1 MIQHPAAQK
10 KAQEELDLVVGTDRL
25 PTFEDRTYLPY
36 GGLTMILSFDFSTD
50 NFICSGVHF

>member
-36 GGLTMILSFDFSTD
+36 GGSTLILCVNSQLISF
-50 NFICSGVHF
+50 IGSGVHF